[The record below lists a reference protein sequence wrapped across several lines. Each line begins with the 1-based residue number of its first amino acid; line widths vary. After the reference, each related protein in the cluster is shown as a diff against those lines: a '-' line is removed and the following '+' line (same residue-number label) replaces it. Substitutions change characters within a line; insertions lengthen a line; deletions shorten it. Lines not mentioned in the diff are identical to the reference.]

1 VSEERLRRWR
11 LVLGGDVAPGY
22 EPLDGDDA
30 ARDAAL
36 SALYNQR
43 PMGRTRDNRAQPTA
57 RDAGLGGSAPKV
69 ARWLGDIRTYFPTSV
84 VRVMQSDAMERLG
97 LRQLLLEPELLEVV
111 EPDVS
116 LVATLIALNRV
127 IPEHSRETARTVVRA
142 VTAELERRL
151 AQKTRSAVAG
161 ALNRAARS
169 RRPKSADIDWGRTV
183 LANLR
188 HYQPEYR
195 AIIPERLVGYS
206 RRQHSLQR
214 DVILAIDQSG
224 SMAASVVYAS
234 VFSAVL
240 ASMRSLRT
248 RLVVFD
254 TEVVDLTA
262 ELDDPVDILFATQL
276 GGGTDINQAVSYCTT
291 LVERPYDT
299 IMVLL
304 SDLIE
309 GGLRGEFVQRMAAL
323 VDAGVIAVALLAL
336 NDDGSPAYDHGMAA
350 ALAEVGVT
358 AFACTPD
365 QFPELMAAAIERRD
379 LGRWAAENR
388 ITTAAPLT

>member
-11 LVLGGDVAPGY
+11 LVIGGDVAPGY

-69 ARWLGDIRTYFPTSV
+69 GRWLGDIRTYFPTSV

>member
-1 VSEERLRRWR
+1 MSDERLRRWR
-11 LVLGGDVAPGY
+11 LVLGGDVASGY
-22 EPLDGDDA
+22 EPLEGDDA

-254 TEVVDLTA
+254 TEVVDLT
-262 ELDDPVDILFATQL
+262 DRITDPVETLMKVQL
-276 GGGTDINQAVSYCTT
+276 GGGNDAPKALDYARQLIESPRRTIIVLISDFFEGSTANAMVARVKS
-291 LVERPYDT
+291 LVEQGC
-299 IMVLL
+299 IVL
-304 SDLIE
+304 
-309 GGLRGEFVQRMAAL
+309 GLCAL
-323 VDAGVIAVALLAL
+323 DEKAY
-336 NDDGSPAYDHGMAA
+336 PAYDKDVAR
-350 ALAEVGVT
+350 ALAGVGAHVG
-358 AFACTPD
+358 AMTPG
-365 QFPELMAAAIERRD
+365 ELVSFI
-379 LGRWAAENR
+379 AEKLR
-388 ITTAAPLT
+388 S

>member
-1 VSEERLRRWR
+1 MTDERLRRWR
-11 LVLGGDVAPGY
+11 LVLGGDAAPGF
-22 EPLDGDDA
+22 EPLEGDDA
-30 ARDAAL
+30 ARDSAL
-36 SALYNQR
+36 GALYNR
-43 PMGRTRDNRAQPTA
+43 GSTTGTRDNKAKPAVRG
-57 RDAGLGGSAPKV
+57 AGLGGSAPMV

-97 LRQLLLEPELLEVV
+97 LRQLLLESELLEAV

-127 IPEHSRETARTVVRA
+127 IPDHSRETARTVVRA

-151 AQKTRSAVAG
+151 AQKTRSAIAG

-169 RRPKSADIDWGRTV
+169 RRPKPADVDWGRTV

-188 HYQPEYR
+188 HYQPAYR
-195 AIIPERLVGYS
+195 TVIPERLVGYS
-206 RRQHSLQR
+206 RRQPSLQR

-254 TEVVDLTA
+254 TKVVDLTE

-276 GGGTDINQAVSYCTT
+276 GGGTDINQAVGYCAG
-291 LVERPYDT
+291 LVERPYET

-309 GGLRGEFVQRMAAL
+309 GGLPGEFVQRMAAL
-323 VDAGVIAVALLAL
+323 VDAGVVAVALLAL
-336 NDDGSPAYDHGMAA
+336 NDDGSPAYDHAMAA
-350 ALAEVGVT
+350 ALAEVGVA

-365 QFPELMAAAIERRD
+365 QFPDLMAAAIERRD

-388 ITTAAPLT
+388 ITTAAPLS